1 MNRREIMYSA
11 VKALPYVAILLISS
25 TLLFL
30 FTPEKINGHC
40 LPPCFFYIP
49 VLFCISPIF
58 LFLLKKYPYIPGI
71 IWGIIVPIL
80 AFFSS
85 NYKNDP
91 WVLVPIILFPI
102 GVWAFTYYYHKKMY
116 DEMENNKQTLKTS
129 LTLFFIIS
137 FIAIIS
143 TVIFLSV
150 I

>member
-1 MNRREIMYSA
+1 MYSA

-30 FTPEKINGHC
+30 ITLEKSS
-40 LPPCFFYIP
+40 

-80 AFFSS
+80 AFSSS

-116 DEMENNKQTLKTS
+116 DEMENNQQTLVAS

-143 TVIFLSV
+143 TVIFFSV